1 MTKVIFHADLR
12 RLAKQA
18 NQRMVRLEQANGGA
32 GIKSPAYESVQA
44 KLEMLGRQI
53 GDTKGRR
60 FSETG
65 KATYN
70 EYEQLKK
77 ILEEFIY
84 EQKTSTVKGAKQYI
98 EAVWQGAQKSEKVA
112 LDLKK
117 AGIGKDE
124 WFEIWKNL
132 PSNKKERMY
141 SSSEY
146 IEMVAV
152 YKATKGKAKPDV
164 DIGELVRQ
172 FEDSKNLKSAYKSLG
187 LSYHD
192 FEVAESMGVL

>member
-1 MTKVIFHADLR
+1 MANIRFYKDLKQ
-12 RLAKQA
+12 LAKQA
-18 NQRMVRLEQANGGA
+18 NQRMVRLEKA
-32 GIKSPAYESVQA
+32 GIKSPAYEAAQA
-44 KLEMLGRQI
+44 KLEMLGRSSKTAQ
-53 GDTKGRR
+53 GRR

-70 EYEQLKK
+70 EYEQIKK
-77 ILEEFIY
+77 ILEEFIG
-84 EQKTSTVKGAKQYI
+84 QKTSTVKGANKYI
-98 EAVWQGAQKSEKVA
+98 DDVWQGAQKSEKVSA
-112 LDLKK
+112 DLKK
-117 AGIGKDE
+117 AGITKEE
-124 WFEIWKNL
+124 WFEIWKSL

-152 YKATKGKAKPDV
+152 YKATKGQEKSDV
-164 DIGELVRQ
+164 DVSELVKQ
-172 FEDSKNLKSAYKSLG
+172 FEDSKNLKAAYKSIG

>member
-1 MTKVIFHADLR
+1 MASTRFYKDLR
-12 RLAKQA
+12 QLAKQA
-18 NQRMVRLEQANGGA
+18 NQRMVRLEKA
-32 GIKSPAYESVQA
+32 GIKSPAYEAAQA
-44 KLEMLGRQI
+44 KLEMLGRSSKTAQ
-53 GDTKGRR
+53 GRR

-70 EYEQLKK
+70 EYEQIKK
-77 ILEEFIY
+77 ILEEFIG
-84 EQKTSTVKGAKQYI
+84 QKTSTVKGANKYI
-98 EAVWQGAQKSEKVA
+98 DDVWQGAQKSEKVSA
-112 LDLKK
+112 DLKK
-117 AGIGKDE
+117 AGITKEE
-124 WFEIWKNL
+124 WFEIWKSL

-152 YKATKGKAKPDV
+152 YKATKGQEKSDV
-164 DIGELVRQ
+164 DVSELVKQ
-172 FEDSKNLKSAYKSLG
+172 FEDSKNLKAAYKSIG

>member
-1 MTKVIFHADLR
+1 MAERRYYKDLKQ
-12 RLAKQA
+12 LAKQA
-18 NQRMVRLEQANGGA
+18 NQRMVRLEKAK
-32 GIKSPAYESVQA
+32 IKSPAYEAAQA
-44 KLEMLGRQI
+44 KLEMLGRSSKTAQ
-53 GDTKGRR
+53 GRR

-70 EYEQLKK
+70 EYEQIKK
-77 ILEEFIY
+77 ILEEFIG
-84 EQKTSTVKGAKQYI
+84 QKTSTVKGANKYI
-98 EAVWQGAQKSEKVA
+98 DDVWQGAQKSEKVSA
-112 LDLKK
+112 DLKK
-117 AGIGKDE
+117 AGITKDE

-152 YKATKGKAKPDV
+152 YKATKGKTKGDV
-164 DIGELVRQ
+164 DVGDLIKQ
-172 FEDSKNLKSAYKSLG
+172 FEDSKNLKSAYKSIG

>member
-1 MTKVIFHADLR
+1 MANVRFYADLR

-18 NQRMVRLEQANGGA
+18 NQRMVRLEQAKGGS
-32 GIKSPAYESVQA
+32 GIKSPAYEAVQA
-44 KLEMLGRQI
+44 KLEMLGRQV

-70 EYEQLKK
+70 EYEQIKK
-77 ILEEFIY
+77 ILEEFID
-84 EQKTSTVKGAKQYI
+84 QKTSTVKGANKYI
-98 EAVWQGAQKSEKVA
+98 EDVWQGAQKSEKVA

-117 AGIGKDE
+117 AGISKEE

-152 YKATKGKAKPDV
+152 YKATKGKEKPDV
-164 DIGELVRQ
+164 SVGDLVKQ

>member
-1 MTKVIFHADLR
+1 MAERRYYKDLKQ
-12 RLAKQA
+12 LAKQA
-18 NQRMVRLEQANGGA
+18 NQRMVRLEKAK
-32 GIKSPAYESVQA
+32 IKSPAYEAAQA
-44 KLEMLGRQI
+44 KLEMLGRSSKTAQ
-53 GDTKGRR
+53 GRR

-70 EYEQLKK
+70 EYEQIKK
-77 ILEEFIY
+77 ILEEFIG
-84 EQKTSTVKGAKQYI
+84 QKTSTVKGANKYI
-98 EAVWQGAQKSEKVA
+98 EDVWQGAQKSEKVSA
-112 LDLKK
+112 DLKK
-117 AGIGKDE
+117 AGITKEE

-152 YKATKGKAKPDV
+152 YKATKGTTKGDV
-164 DIGELVRQ
+164 DVGDLIKQ
-172 FEDSKNLKSAYKSLG
+172 FEDSKDLKSAYKSIG

>member
-1 MTKVIFHADLR
+1 MANVRYYADLR

-18 NQRMVRLEQANGGA
+18 NQRMVRLEQAKGGA
-32 GIKSPAYESVQA
+32 GIKSPAYEAVQA
-44 KLEMLGRQI
+44 KLEMLGRQV

-70 EYEQLKK
+70 EYEQIKK
-77 ILEEFIY
+77 ILEEFID
-84 EQKTSTVKGAKQYI
+84 QKTSTVKGANKYVDD
-98 EAVWQGAQKSEKVA
+98 VWQGAQKSEKVSA
-112 LDLKK
+112 DLKK
-117 AGIGKDE
+117 AGITKDE

-146 IEMVAV
+146 IEMVAI
-152 YKATKGKAKPDV
+152 YKATKGKEKPDV
-164 DIGELVRQ
+164 DVGELVKQ